1 MLKKIIISGSVFSG
15 KQTAIHI
22 LDNNQ
27 DIMINLIHDCMIN
40 ALKYF
45 YSLNN
50 VENNSQGNKLII
62 FKKDNKKI
70 ELTEKNFN
78 DSLEH
83 TNFNKTIKKYADEG
97 KIPNK
102 FSNLKNEYY
111 NFNFN
116 FERFRNNFFN
126 DIFDH
131 KNKEIYSEEFIDLFL
146 LNFFKEKEGKSY
158 EQLKSKTFA
167 FKAPNDQESIDFIL
181 QEKFNCKIIYVE
193 RDISGLIKSRAQA
206 YVLNHKNEEKLDI
219 DKVYNWMVNS
229 KFVDKI
235 KKENEKIKSHLNKE
249 IYITSL
255 EKLVYETENEK
266 KKINKFLN
274 LDLDLLK
281 NQSPKHFNKINDDE
295 IIVNEKNEKFLY
307 YRYYDFKYIFGNF
320 KINIFLRYTLFNF
333 KKLILK
339 IFN

>member
-102 FSNLKNEYY
+102 FSNLKM
-111 NFNFN
+111 
-116 FERFRNNFFN
+116 
-126 DIFDH
+126 
-131 KNKEIYSEEFIDLFL
+131 
-146 LNFFKEKEGKSY
+146 
-158 EQLKSKTFA
+158 
-167 FKAPNDQESIDFIL
+167 SITIL
-181 QEKFNCKIIYVE
+181 ILIL
-193 RDISGLIKSRAQA
+193 SGL
-206 YVLNHKNEEKLDI
+206 
-219 DKVYNWMVNS
+219 
-229 KFVDKI
+229 
-235 KKENEKIKSHLNKE
+235 
-249 IYITSL
+249 
-255 EKLVYETENEK
+255 
-266 KKINKFLN
+266 
-274 LDLDLLK
+274 
-281 NQSPKHFNKINDDE
+281 E
-295 IIVNEKNEKFLY
+295 IIFLMIY
-307 YRYYDFKYIFGNF
+307 LII
-320 KINIFLRYTLFNF
+320 KIRNLF
-333 KKLILK
+333 
-339 IFN
+339 